1 MGTTSVPKVV
11 TYGLM
16 CPGCPETTVEH
27 MSTVQT
33 APPAAAKTPRAR
45 TTTESLTPTPSGSTA
60 AEPDRRR
67 SPMLKAVRNVGIAL
81 DTAARVVFLGRDGV
95 KL

>member
-1 MGTTSVPKVV
+1 
-11 TYGLM
+11 
-16 CPGCPETTVEH
+16 
-27 MSTVQT
+27 MSTVHLT

-45 TTTESLTPTPSGSTA
+45 TTTESLDPNPHAGATA
-60 AEPDRRR
+60 SAAGGDRRR
-67 SPMLKAVRNVGIAL
+67 RPLANAVRTVGIVL

>member
-1 MGTTSVPKVV
+1 
-11 TYGLM
+11 
-16 CPGCPETTVEH
+16 
-27 MSTVQT
+27 MSTVHLT

-45 TTTESLTPTPSGSTA
+45 TTTESLSTPPAGATQLERP
-60 AEPDRRR
+60 RRR
-67 SPMLKAVRNVGIAL
+67 KPLTTAVRNVGIAL